1 MLLESVLF
9 GVWMALCTGI
19 MMFVVGGDTF
29 TWIAVQEPCVLAFSL
44 SALTWWFLAKPY
56 GPLSILNLLV
66 IGAVV
71 SAGSYFMVL
80 FMPRLSDDH
89 VFSSLAHTLKK
100 LFLSFM
106 SFDPWLLVA
115 AACIATFLFASA
127 TYRHFRH

>member
-1 MLLESVLF
+1 MLFESVLF
-9 GVWMALCTGI
+9 GIWMALCTGF
-19 MMFVVGGDTF
+19 MMFVVGGDAF
-29 TWIAVQEPCVLAFSL
+29 TWATIEEPCLLAFSL

-66 IGAVV
+66 IGAVA
-71 SAGSYFMVL
+71 SAGSYFMTMFL
-80 FMPRLSDDH
+80 PRLSDGH
-89 VFSSLAHTLKK
+89 IERSLPHTLKK
-100 LFLSFM
+100 LILEFM